1 MSPSNSL
8 APAAATRLL
17 RRSGVGLCWSAQNT
31 AGSGYRLTR
40 AAGDLYA
47 SRSTRPHRTMRTRL
61 LIPFLAA
68 AASLSASV
76 SSTFDNDSEGWTVSS
91 TGGSEGMSST
101 YVASG
106 QYLQLSEVGA
116 GPYAYFIAPDKFLGN
131 QSSAFGNALRFDL
144 QLDYLK
150 TTSWADTNTG
160 DVILKGNGLTLV
172 YNTPNNPNATTWTS
186 YSVPLSV
193 SSTAVWRL
201 NSTATTSTL
210 ATSAQLQSAL
220 SDLSALWIR
229 GEFRSGPEL
238 SRIDN
243 VTLIPE
249 PATWAGLLAAP
260 ALIFALLRRRAH
272 RS

>member
-1 MSPSNSL
+1 
-8 APAAATRLL
+8 
-17 RRSGVGLCWSAQNT
+17 
-31 AGSGYRLTR
+31 
-40 AAGDLYA
+40 
-47 SRSTRPHRTMRTRL
+47 MRTRF

-68 AASLSASV
+68 TASLSASV
-76 SSTFDNDSEGWTVSS
+76 SSTFDTGSDGWTVSG
-91 TGGSEGMSST
+91 TGGAEGMTST
-101 YVASG
+101 YVAAG
-106 QYLQLSEVGA
+106 HYFQLSEVGA

-201 NSTATTSTL
+201 NSTAASSPL
-210 ATSAQLQSAL
+210 ATSAQLQSVL
-220 SDLSALWIR
+220 SNISALWIR
-229 GEFRSGPEL
+229 GEFRGGPEN

-260 ALIFALLRRRAH
+260 AFIFARLRRRAH